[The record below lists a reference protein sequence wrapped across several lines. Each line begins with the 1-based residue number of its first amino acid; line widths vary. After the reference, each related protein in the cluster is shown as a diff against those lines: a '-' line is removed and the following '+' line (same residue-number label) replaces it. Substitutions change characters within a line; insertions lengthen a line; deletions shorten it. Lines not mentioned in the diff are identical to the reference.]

1 VTARLVALWRP
12 ARLPGHVSDHALR
25 ERRLEDIRDAVEE
38 FAYGLAQIMAGH
50 DIVSATADHSLTH
63 RVRTVV
69 EPFLS
74 RGDVMRPDF
83 GPFGDLRVEGDLLQK
98 TKPLLAT
105 LDFDDRCVRQT
116 PEGRLLPARR
126 RRLRLVMQVT
136 ADPERVIDCCFS
148 EVIPRSA

>member
-1 VTARLVALWRP
+1 M
-12 ARLPGHVSDHALR
+12 
-25 ERRLEDIRDAVEE
+25 
-38 FAYGLAQIMAGH
+38 MAGH
-50 DIVSATADHSLTH
+50 EVSSATGDAVLAR
-63 RVRTVV
+63 RVRTAL

-98 TKPLLAT
+98 ATPLVAK

-126 RRLRLVMQVT
+126 RRLRLVMHV
-136 ADPERVIDCCFS
+136 ASDPERVIDCAFT
-148 EVIPRSA
+148 EVVQRSA